1 MTTTATTNATIIS
14 LADYKQ
20 EVRSY
25 FTSTP
30 NLQLVSEKEINKR
43 DYFNPVVGQYRY
55 NSQRTQDTIISR
67 TFKDEQAKVTIL
79 THSLAVETET
89 GYDYYI
95 LNFTV
100 TYITPTS
107 KVKAKTEYLVNY
119 PLYYSHH

>member
-1 MTTTATTNATIIS
+1 MTTTATTTATVIS
-14 LADYKQ
+14 LSDYKA

-55 NSQRTQDTIISR
+55 NSQRTQDIIISR

-79 THSLAVETET
+79 THSLAIETET

-100 TYITPTS
+100 TYITPVS
-107 KVKAKTEYLVNY
+107 KVKAKKEYLVNY
-119 PLYYSHH
+119 PANYKP